1 MLPQKRSGDRKALY
15 LYIIVL
21 CIVVAFWVLK
31 ENLHVPSEIFQL
43 PGVGT
48 LRGTVRCTLISPVGK
63 SHYLRM
69 ELAIPYKDRTQWMDI
84 REALPP
90 FKHDFMLSMENSGI
104 KAIVQKRDFETLR
117 AHLLRLLNRHVKKP
131 VEQVYFESFFLD

>member
-15 LYIIVL
+15 LSIIVL

-31 ENLHVPSEIFQL
+31 ENLDVPSEIFQL

-48 LRGTVRCTLISPVGK
+48 LRGTVRCILISPVGK

-69 ELAIPYKDRTQWMDI
+69 GLAIPYKDRTQWMDI
-84 REALPP
+84 RKALPR